1 MSVPYDPNNPYGD
14 GFDAYGYDPSGFD
27 RDGFNA
33 SGYDRYGFDRY
44 GRDQLGRD
52 GDGFYLDG
60 YNEAGYDI
68 DGYDRAGFN
77 RYGYDRTGHD
87 RTGNRSPTP
96 SRPPTAR
103 EGGNGLIGGTVVT
116 VAVTATVTALVVWLL
131 RYLADRTPAAVWE
144 HLASAPPVTPS
155 PATAALTAA
164 ALAVVGI
171 AAMVVMTVYTP
182 GGAGMFRLLLALVGA
197 CLVIAMATNHD
208 AATWLVSTVIVGVAG
223 AAIAALAP
231 TIGPRTST
239 ATTGK
244 ELR

>member
-1 MSVPYDPNNPYGD
+1 MSVPYDPKNPYGD
-14 GFDAYGYDPSGFD
+14 GFDAYGYDSAGFD
-27 RDGFNA
+27 RDGYDA
-33 SGYDRYGFDRY
+33 LGYDRYGFGRA
-44 GRDQLGRD
+44 GRDRLGRD
-52 GDGFYLDG
+52 RDGFYLDG
-60 YNEAGYDI
+60 YNEAGFDI

-87 RTGNRSPTP
+87 RTGNRSPAP
-96 SRPPTAR
+96 PRSPTAR
-103 EGGNGLIGGTVVT
+103 EGVNGLIGGTVVT

-131 RYLADRTPAAVWE
+131 RYLTDRTPAAVWE
-144 HLASAPPVTPS
+144 HLASTPPVTPS
-155 PATAALTAA
+155 PAT
-164 ALAVVGI
+164 

-197 CLVIAMATNHD
+197 CLVIAMASSHD
-208 AATWLVSTVIVGVAG
+208 AATWLASTVIVAAAG